1 MRKCACIPVIGS
13 ILLGGCANWNSIYR
27 ELDLGSGDS
36 SPRAVAIDAK
46 QRAIISS
53 PRTSIEGEVTTKT
66 NVVCPEASPDA
77 LSATTIS
84 AALSGTLDRPAGTS
98 PTDAQLKAAA
108 AIAEGAAS
116 IGLRTQSIQLMRD
129 GLVYNCLM
137 FMNGAVTPNQAYR
150 LQRRS
155 QNFTL
160 GLLAIEQLTGPVKA
174 AQAALTAQGASS
186 TGQTDVSAEA
196 ASLKAAEDKYA
207 SDKAALA
214 QGRVEL
220 KELQEEETKQR
231 EKVAKAD
238 KDHQAAAAAAKK
250 DPKDETKAAA
260 AAKLEELNTEK
271 TALTGKTKEVNDKKI
286 AVETLHLAEKSSAK
300 QVAVAD
306 DALQQARS
314 RVRASTNATAVLAA
328 SGQSSVLIT
337 KPIADAVV
345 NIVQSVLKESASG
358 EECAFLAAWL
368 LDDRDPSPQTAALVD
383 AFRAGCKVEAA
394 TIEKNP
400 TYQAN
405 VNKTQVFRGVAN
417 VPPGPIQ

>member
-1 MRKCACIPVIGS
+1 MRKCAYIPVIGS

-27 ELDLGSGDS
+27 ELDLGSDTS

-53 PRTSIEGEVTTKT
+53 PRTFIDGNVTTTT

-98 PTDAQLKAAA
+98 PTEAQLKAAA

-174 AQAALTAQGASS
+174 AQAALTAQGSSS

-196 ASLKAAEDKYA
+196 ASLKAAEDKFA

-214 QGRVEL
+214 QGRLEL
-220 KELQEEETKQR
+220 KDLQDEEAKQK

-238 KDHQAAAAAAKK
+238 KDYQAAEAAAKK

-260 AAKLEELNTEK
+260 ATKLEELNAEK
-271 TALTGKTKEVNDKKI
+271 EALTGKTKEVNDKKI
-286 AVETLHLAEKSSAK
+286 AVETLQLAEKSSAK

-328 SGQSSVLIT
+328 SGQSSVVIT

-345 NIVQSVLKESASG
+345 DIVKSVLKESAAG
-358 EECAFLAAWL
+358 EECTFMAAWAMEP
-368 LDDRDPSPQTAALVD
+368 RDPSPQTATLME
-383 AFRAGCKVEAA
+383 AFTNMCREEAKVVQ
-394 TIEKNP
+394 TNP
-400 TYQAN
+400 TFQQNLKAAN
-405 VNKTQVFRGVAN
+405 SVRLLNNQQPLRV
-417 VPPGPIQ
+417 Q